1 MCARVQISAYMHAVL
16 VHTAG
21 PAERRGKV
29 EFHPNPIL
37 AVTLTLFQP
46 GGRLRPPHYY
56 WPPPQIFGQFSE
68 VINFFPTWKK
78 NPIT

>member
-21 PAERRGKV
+21 PAERRGNV
-29 EFHPNPIL
+29 GFHPNHIL

-46 GGRLRPPHYY
+46 GGRLCLPYADVPT
-56 WPPPQIFGQFSE
+56 
-68 VINFFPTWKK
+68 NF
-78 NPIT
+78 